1 MGERSILSYFKS
13 SNDAQAARDQLLAL
27 GVEVAQ
33 IDRVGRFGSETG
45 DVIRNPTTGDITSQ
59 ANMIL
64 NTDARD
70 DTAILLSADP
80 SVSGLSGE
88 MVDGY
93 SFLLTAITDD
103 EHVDQ
108 AVQVIKSHK
117 GYV

>member
-13 SNDAQAARDQLLAL
+13 SDEAQAARAQLLAL

-33 IDRVGRFGSETG
+33 IDSVGRFGSEMG
-45 DVIRNPTTGDITSQ
+45 NVVRNPTTGDITSQ

-88 MVDGY
+88 MVSGF
-93 SFLLTAITDD
+93 SFLLTAITDE

-108 AVQVIKSHK
+108 AVRVIKHHN

>member
-13 SNDAQAARDQLLAL
+13 SNEALAARDELLAL

-33 IDRVGRFGSETG
+33 VDRIGRFATDIG
-45 DVIRNPTTGDITSQ
+45 DTIRNPTTGDITSQ

-80 SVSGLSGE
+80 SVSGMSGD
-88 MVDGY
+88 MIDGF
-93 SFLLTAITDD
+93 SFILTAITDD

-108 AVQVIKSHK
+108 AVQVIKQHK